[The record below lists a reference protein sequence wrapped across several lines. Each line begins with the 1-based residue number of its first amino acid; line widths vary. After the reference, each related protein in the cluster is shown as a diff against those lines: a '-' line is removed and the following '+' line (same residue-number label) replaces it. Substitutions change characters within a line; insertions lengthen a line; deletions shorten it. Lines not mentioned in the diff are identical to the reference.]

1 MDQKSIDVLNKEF
14 FPMFKVVFEDTYRF
28 RDVDSDYLLDSEPH
42 ELLRKGHKALIFI
55 MESYGEDWKV
65 LYDDLSF
72 DIVEASVEIREIK
85 EKYSYWKSIFVD
97 QKPVMFIYENQVFK
111 DPYVMMDQLCVS
123 GDPIEPHKYY
133 TDGDGVKVSFFK
145 SYVRPIPEGTVLIH
159 AEQIYFNGELL
170 YTKEEL
176 EALNVRTYLSSEI
189 VKFIEESIPEATHY
203 EAEMESGSLFKK
215 EPGVDVDGV

>member
-65 LYDDLSF
+65 LYDGLSF

-97 QKPVMFIYENQVFK
+97 QKPVMFIYQNQVFK
-111 DPYVMMDQLCVS
+111 NPYVMMDQLCVS
-123 GDPIEPHKYY
+123 GDPIEPQKYY
-133 TDGDGVKVSFFK
+133 TDGDGVKVNFFK

-176 EALNVRTYLSSEI
+176 ETLGIKTYLTSEM
-189 VKFIEESIPEATHY
+189 VKFIKENIPEATHY
-203 EAEMESGSLFKK
+203 EAEMESGSLFRPNQ
-215 EPGVDVDGV
+215 EVTVNGI